1 MSGHTLSLIVFAAIV
16 SATLVVT
23 LLVARKANTA
33 DQFWAA
39 GGEVGATRNALAI
52 AGDFLSASAFLGTT
66 GLIFLVGFDGLV
78 YLIVPLAAWIPLV
91 LIYAQRLRRLGRY
104 TLTDVLTS
112 RFNAP
117 ALRIALAVT
126 TLTIS
131 GLYLLAQLV
140 AAGSIFELLSGM
152 PFELAVLLTAALMV
166 LYVAVGGMLA
176 TTWVQA
182 IKAVLLL
189 SVLALLTVL
198 MFVRIGGDWSGF
210 VDGAMAPTGLDPL
223 QPGNLF
229 GSGWN
234 TLSAGLALALGVV
247 GLPHIVMRLF
257 TVKDARA
264 AQQSATR
271 TVAIIGC
278 ATILII
284 FVGMGARYL
293 LKDQTAAIAATAGN
307 LTMPLLGE
315 KLGGGPDT
323 FTGTFMLALVS
334 AVAFATILAVVAG
347 LLINASSAIVRDLLP
362 RRLTAPETASP
373 GAEVRLGRMAA
384 VGVAVLIAFVA
395 IQFGAGLNA
404 SVMVTLAFGVAASAN
419 FPVLTLSLFWRGFN
433 AFGALCGVCAG
444 LISSV
449 VLLALGPTLWLG
461 SGESPLSLSDPTIIA
476 MPLGFLGCIA
486 GSLLAPRSGQVRDS
500 TAAHRSAP
508 STVGGVDA

>member
-198 MFVRIGGDWSGF
+198 MFVRIRGDWSGF
-210 VDGAMAPTGLDPL
+210 VDGAKIG
-223 QPGNLF
+223 
-229 GSGWN
+229 
-234 TLSAGLALALGVV
+234 
-247 GLPHIVMRLF
+247 
-257 TVKDARA
+257 RA
-264 AQQSATR
+264 H
-271 TVAIIGC
+271 V
-278 ATILII
+278 
-284 FVGMGARYL
+284 
-293 LKDQTAAIAATAGN
+293 
-307 LTMPLLGE
+307 
-315 KLGGGPDT
+315 
-323 FTGTFMLALVS
+323 
-334 AVAFATILAVVAG
+334 
-347 LLINASSAIVRDLLP
+347 
-362 RRLTAPETASP
+362 
-373 GAEVRLGRMAA
+373 
-384 VGVAVLIAFVA
+384 
-395 IQFGAGLNA
+395 
-404 SVMVTLAFGVAASAN
+404 
-419 FPVLTLSLFWRGFN
+419 
-433 AFGALCGVCAG
+433 
-444 LISSV
+444 
-449 VLLALGPTLWLG
+449 
-461 SGESPLSLSDPTIIA
+461 
-476 MPLGFLGCIA
+476 
-486 GSLLAPRSGQVRDS
+486 
-500 TAAHRSAP
+500 
-508 STVGGVDA
+508 